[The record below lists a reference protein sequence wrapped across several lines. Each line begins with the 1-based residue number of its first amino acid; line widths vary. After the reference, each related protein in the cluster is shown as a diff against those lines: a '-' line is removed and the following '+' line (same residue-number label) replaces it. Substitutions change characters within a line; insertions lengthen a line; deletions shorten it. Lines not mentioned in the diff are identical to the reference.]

1 MKSKRDR
8 RYTCHLTKEG
18 VSALLREKETILRE
32 KLPWAKELVSKEP
45 DRQQY
50 INIKQGLLKRILK
63 INQMLNYNSNKTYES
78 IPRKRLDLVGAIGS
92 VTRRIEILDAFED
105 RGEVE
110 VRVRDSMGNE
120 YWTELDD
127 DISLD

>member
-1 MKSKRDR
+1 
-8 RYTCHLTKEG
+8 
-18 VSALLREKETILRE
+18 
-32 KLPWAKELVSKEP
+32 
-45 DRQQY
+45 
-50 INIKQGLLKRILK
+50 
-63 INQMLNYNSNKTYES
+63 MLNYNSNKTYES